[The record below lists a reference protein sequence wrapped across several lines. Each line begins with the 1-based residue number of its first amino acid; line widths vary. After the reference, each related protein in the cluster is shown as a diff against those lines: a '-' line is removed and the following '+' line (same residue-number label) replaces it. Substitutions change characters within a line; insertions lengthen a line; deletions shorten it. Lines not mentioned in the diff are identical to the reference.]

1 MKEVIKLKE
10 NVYHDFGK
18 RLKQLRKDNKVTQK
32 QLASVVGITQSTVVA
47 IEKGQRKVPLSLL
60 EQLSDFFHIS
70 LNELIGVDYPNPN
83 IIDNSINP
91 NCVKVIQLLIT
102 EFPDT
107 VFTDDELQ
115 EIVKFAKYIISKR
128 V

>member
-1 MKEVIKLKE
+1 MKEVITVNE
-10 NVYHDFGK
+10 NVYLEFGK

-60 EQLSDFFHIS
+60 EQLSNFFHIS
-70 LNELIGVDYPNPN
+70 LNELIGVDFPNPN
-83 IIDNSINP
+83 IIQNSINP
-91 NCVKVIQLLIT
+91 NCSKLLQLWCA

-107 VFTDDELQ
+107 EFTDDELQ
-115 EIVKFAKYIISKR
+115 EVICYAKYIISKR
-128 V
+128 I